1 MGRNAAVHV
10 LVIEDTR
17 HDPEVT
23 LTALHEQANDIK
35 VAVVNDGNAAQRF
48 LANCEIPP
56 NVILLGMQLPDMEGI
71 ELLRYIRS
79 NDRTKSLPVLMLIE
93 PEDRTQKN
101 RTFGLGVNGYIPH
114 VGDATLLADHL
125 TIFRHLFTGD
135 VN

>member
-1 MGRNAAVHV
+1 MINHAQGIEHFQCGFRHDENIIGEANNAA
-10 LVIEDTR
+10 R
-17 HDPEVT
+17 
-23 LTALHEQANDIK
+23 
-35 VAVVNDGNAAQRF
+35 RF
-48 LANCEIPP
+48 LADCETPP

-71 ELLRYIRS
+71 ELLRHIRS

-125 TIFRHLFTGD
+125 TIFRHLFAGPSC
-135 VN
+135 

>member
-1 MGRNAAVHV
+1 MSRNAAVRV
-10 LVIEDTR
+10 LVVEDTR

-125 TIFRHLFTGD
+125 TIFRHLFAGPSC
-135 VN
+135 